1 MIVAEYANT
10 FFNVKSPFLL
20 SPDSPASADG
30 CTATL
35 SNNTP
40 NSPKWVC
47 SYANDKQ
54 AAFQMLSCWNY
65 FIESL
70 KM

>member
-1 MIVAEYANT
+1 MRVAEYANIFLT
-10 FFNVKSPFLL
+10 FALFL
-20 SPDSPASADG
+20 SADSPASADG
-30 CTATL
+30 CTAAL
-35 SNNTP
+35 LNNTP

-54 AAFQMLSCWNY
+54 AACQMLWCWNY
-65 FIESL
+65 FIEPL